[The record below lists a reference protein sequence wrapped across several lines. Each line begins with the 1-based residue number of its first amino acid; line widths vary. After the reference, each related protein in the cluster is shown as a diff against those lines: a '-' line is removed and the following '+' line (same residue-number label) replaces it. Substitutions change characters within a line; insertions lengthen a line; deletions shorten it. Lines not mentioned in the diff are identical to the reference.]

1 MMVEL
6 ESDNLILR
14 QFRESDMDDFSAL
27 CADAEVMR
35 FLGGKPFSR
44 LDTWRQMARILGHWQ
59 IRGYGEWALEERS
72 SGRFVGRVGL
82 IYPDG
87 WPGFEIGWA
96 LVRDSWGKGYATE
109 GARRALQYAF
119 GELGRRHVISL
130 IHPDNLR
137 SAAVATR
144 IGERH
149 QKTIDFLH
157 QEIHVYGLDRE
168 SWERHSD

>member
-1 MMVEL
+1 MMTEL
-6 ESDNLILR
+6 ESENLILR
-14 QFRESDMDDFSAL
+14 QFRESDMDDFAAL

-35 FLGGKPFSR
+35 FLGGTPFTR
-44 LDTWRQMARILGHWQ
+44 LDTWRQLARILGHWQ
-59 IRGYGEWALEERS
+59 LRGYGEWALEEKV
-72 SGRFVGRVGL
+72 SGRFVGRVGF

-96 LVRDSWGKGYATE
+96 LARDSWGKGYATE
-109 GARRALQYAF
+109 GARRALEHGF
-119 GELGRRHVISL
+119 GVLGRERIISL

-149 QKTIDFLH
+149 ETTIDFLD

-168 SWERHSD
+168 SWERQSV

>member
-6 ESDNLILR
+6 ESENLILR
-14 QFRESDMDDFSAL
+14 QFRESDMDDFAAL
-27 CADAEVMR
+27 CADTEVMR

-59 IRGYGEWALEERS
+59 IRGYGEWALEEKS
-72 SGRFVGRVGL
+72 SARFVGRVGF

-96 LVRDSWGKGYATE
+96 LMRDSWGKGYATE
-109 GARRALQYAF
+109 GARRALQYGF
-119 GELGRRHVISL
+119 GELGRGHVISL

-149 QKTIDFLH
+149 ERTIDFLD
-157 QEIHVYGLDRE
+157 QEIHVYGIDRE
-168 SWERHSD
+168 SWERQSD